1 MRNNKERKN
10 VEDLFTRLVAQEVGV
25 ACVREYRF
33 HPKRR
38 WRFDYAIPSH
48 KIAIEIEG
56 GVWTYGRHNRAR
68 GYLADMEKYN
78 EATRLGWQLLNSPH
92 KSNTPPQRY
101 RLSKKPSTKTK
112 KSRESNLLRTKIK
125 SLWNDADF
133 TFTKTG

>member
-78 EATRLGWQLLNSPH
+78 EATRLGW
-92 KSNTPPQRY
+92 R
-101 RLSKKPSTKTK
+101 
-112 KSRESNLLRTKIK
+112 LLR
-125 SLWNDADF
+125 F
-133 TFTKTG
+133 TPQEQYTAPTLQIIQETINENKKEQGEQPPTNKN